1 MGFKSITS
9 IINPASGSA
18 HTSRKYAPA
27 NIIIKITP
35 CTQNKQPQ
43 FMDKKTLSESDIC
56 AKFITPALIK
66 AGWDEGL
73 QIRREVSFTKGR
85 IIVRGKLHTRGEQKR
100 ADYILYFKANIPIA
114 VIEAK
119 DNKHSV
125 GAGMQQALN
134 YAETLGVPFVLSSNG
149 DGFLL
154 HDRTGLAEQTEQ
166 ALSLDAFPSP
176 TDLWQR
182 YCHWKGLETVE
193 ARHTVEMP
201 YYDDGT
207 GRAPRYYQ
215 ANAINNTVEAV
226 AKAQQRILL
235 VMATGTGKTYTAFQI
250 IWRLWKSGTKKRI
263 LFLADRNILVDQT
276 KNNDFKPFGSAMTK
290 ISKRQIDKSYEI
302 YLSLYQA
309 VTGSEEAQNI
319 YKQFSPD
326 FFDLIVID
334 ECHRGSAA
342 EDSAWREI
350 LAYFSS
356 ATHIGLTATPKE
368 TKDVSSIYYFGEPI
382 YSYTLKQG
390 IEDGFLAP
398 YKVVRIDIDKDLQ
411 GWRPTKGQTD
421 KHGQLIEDRIFN
433 QQDMDRTLVLE
444 KRTEL
449 VAQKITEFLT
459 ATDPY
464 AKTIVF
470 CDDIDHAERMRQAL
484 VNLNPERVKENRKY
498 IMRITGDEQEGKAEL
513 DNFINPEERYPV
525 ITTTSKLMSTGVDAQ
540 TCKLVVL
547 DQHIRSMTEFKQVI
561 GRGTRI
567 NEDYDKYWFTI
578 MDFKKATE
586 LFADKDFDGEP
597 VMIYEPKPGE
607 SVVPPDE
614 DIDVDENGNPIPS
627 SDEDEQL
634 HPFENEG
641 TEGEFP
647 EPNSKRVKYVLGD
660 VTVFVISE
668 RVQYYGPE
676 GKLITES
683 LKDYTRTTVRK
694 DYGSL
699 DDFLRRWSKTD
710 RKAAIIKE
718 LEAHGLLLEPLA
730 EEVGKDFDAFDLIC
744 HVAFDQPP
752 LTRRERADQV
762 KKRNYFTQYGE
773 QARQVLETLL
783 DKYQDTGLENIE
795 DIKILTLDPFRNMGT
810 ASELVAAFGGKPA
823 YLAALY
829 ELEKHLYA

>member
-1 MGFKSITS
+1 MT
-9 IINPASGSA
+9 
-18 HTSRKYAPA
+18 
-27 NIIIKITP
+27 
-35 CTQNKQPQ
+35 
-43 FMDKKTLSESDIC
+43 DKKKLSERDIC
-56 AKFITPALIK
+56 SKFITPAVTN
-66 AGWDEGL
+66 AGWDL
-73 QIRREVSFTKGR
+73 HSQIREEVSFTKGR
-85 IIVRGKLHTRGEQKR
+85 IIVRGKLHSRGEQKR
-100 ADYILYFKANIPIA
+100 ADYILYYKSNIPIA

-119 DNKHSV
+119 DNSHSV

-134 YAETLGVPFVLSSNG
+134 YAETLEVPFVFSSNG
-149 DGFLL
+149 DGFLF
-154 HDRTGLAEQTEQ
+154 HDRTGHASITEQ
-166 ALSLDAFPSP
+166 ALALEAFPSP
-176 TDLWQR
+176 AELWQR
-182 YCHWKGLETVE
+182 YCVWKGIETSE

-207 GRAPRYYQ
+207 VRAPRYYQ
-215 ANAINNTVEAV
+215 ANAINKTVEAV

-276 KNNDFKPFGSAMTK
+276 KNNDFKPFGAAMTK

-309 VTGSEEAQNI
+309 VTGNEEDQNI

-342 EDSAWREI
+342 EDSAWREV

-368 TKDVSSIYYFGEPI
+368 TKEVSSIHYFGDPV

-398 YKVVRIDIDKDLQ
+398 YKVVRIDIDKDIQ
-411 GWRPTKGQTD
+411 GWRPSKGQVD
-421 KHGQLIEDRIFN
+421 KAGQLIEDRIYN
-433 QQDMDRTLVLE
+433 QSDMDRTLILE

-449 VAQKITEFLT
+449 VAKKITEFLV

-484 VNLNPERVKENRKY
+484 VNLNPERVKESRKY
-498 IMRITGDEQEGKAEL
+498 VMRITGDEQEGKAEL

-525 ITTTSKLMSTGVDAQ
+525 IATTSKLMTTGVDAQ

-547 DQHIRSMTEFKQVI
+547 DQHIKSMTEFKQMI

-567 NEDYDKYWFTI
+567 NEDYGKYWFTI

-597 VMIYEPKPGE
+597 VVIYEPKPYE
-607 SVVPPDE
+607 PPVPPD
-614 DIDVDENGNPIPS
+614 DITDGGDITTGGDEGG
-627 SDEDEQL
+627 DGGDG
-634 HPFENEG
+634 EG
-641 TEGEFP
+641 
-647 EPNSKRVKYVLGD
+647 RVKYVLGD
-660 VTVFVISE
+660 VTVYVVSE

-683 LKDYTRTTVRK
+683 LKDYTRQTVRK
-694 DYGSL
+694 DYASL
-699 DDFLRRWSKTD
+699 DEFLRSWNKAD
-710 RKAAIIKE
+710 RKAAILQT
-718 LEAHGLLLEPLA
+718 LEQHGLLLEPLA
-730 EEVGKDFDAFDLIC
+730 DEVGKDFDAFDLIC

-752 LTRRERADQV
+752 LTRRERAEQV
-762 KKRNYFTQYGE
+762 KKRNYFAKYGE
-773 QARQVLETLL
+773 QARQVLESLL
-783 DKYQDTGLENIE
+783 EKYADTGIENIE
-795 DIKILTLDPFRNMGT
+795 DIKILTLDPFKNMGT
-810 ASELVAAFGGKPA
+810 ANELVTAFGGKPA
-823 YLAALY
+823 YIAALQ
-829 ELEKHLYA
+829 ELEQHLYA